1 MNWWTRLLR
10 RSRVEDQLEKE
21 LSFHL
26 ERHAADLIEQ
36 GLGAREARRRARI
49 ALGGPEQV
57 KELCRD
63 ARGTRWLDDL
73 SQDLRYGARRLR
85 RSPGFGIVAVLTLAL
100 GIGATTA
107 IFSAVNP
114 ILFQPLPYPH
124 AGQVMMIWYG
134 GNDGARANQAFGTYR
149 ELVERSRSFEA
160 IAVFK
165 AWQPTMTGPSEP
177 ERLDG
182 QMVTAGYFN
191 ALGVAPVLGR
201 DFNPAEDQLNG
212 PKLVM
217 LSDAVWQRRFAG
229 EATIVGRDVRLD
241 DDIYTVIGVM
251 PRGFENVLA
260 PSVEVWTLL
269 QYDASLPPMSREW
282 GHHLRMVGRVRAGVG
297 TDQAR
302 SE

>member
-1 MNWWTRLLR
+1 MNWLNRLLR
-10 RSRVEDQLEKE
+10 RAKVEDQLERE

-26 ERHAADLIEQ
+26 EQHTADLIER
-36 GLGAREARRRARI
+36 GVDSGEARRRARI
-49 ALGGPEQV
+49 ELGGPEQV

-63 ARGTRWLDDL
+63 ARGTRWLEDL
-73 SQDLRYGARRLR
+73 LHDLRYAARRLR
-85 RSPGFGIVAVLTLAL
+85 RSPGFGVVAVLTLAL

-182 QMVTAGYFN
+182 QMVTAGYF
-191 ALGVAPVLGR
+191 
-201 DFNPAEDQLNG
+201 
-212 PKLVM
+212 
-217 LSDAVWQRRFAG
+217 S
-229 EATIVGRDVRLD
+229 
-241 DDIYTVIGVM
+241 
-251 PRGFENVLA
+251 
-260 PSVEVWTLL
+260 TL
-269 QYDASLPPMSREW
+269 
-282 GHHLRMVGRVRAGVG
+282 
-297 TDQAR
+297 
-302 SE
+302 